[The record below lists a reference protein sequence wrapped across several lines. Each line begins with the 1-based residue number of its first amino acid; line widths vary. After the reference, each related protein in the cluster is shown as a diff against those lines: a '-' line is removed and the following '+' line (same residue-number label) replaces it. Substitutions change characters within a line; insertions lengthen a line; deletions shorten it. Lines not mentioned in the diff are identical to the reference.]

1 MNKVVSKWLMQRVAA
16 VLLLPLLI
24 WFLFHYDNLMTF
36 SYNDAINFFNNKLN
50 TIFLSLIFILAFFHM
65 RIGMGEIF
73 EDSIHGIEAAKYA
86 KIDFVNIK
94 KYDWSYLYKQLIKSS
109 NVK

>member
-73 EDSIHGIEAAKYA
+73 EDYIHNAA
-86 KIDFVNIK
+86 IK
-94 KYDWSYLYKQLIKSS
+94 KAASAFILIISLIIPLVAITAMIILS
-109 NVK
+109 L